1 MPSMVHDLFGCV
13 IIQSWPFN
21 LSYLAI
27 TILVLTDLDTLYLF
41 NLAFEQFSC
50 NNISVLLTFTL
61 SIPLFSPCCP
71 PWKCGIFLQVTQTLV
86 LHMLGDIFLL
96 FSVKLTFSLTSLM
109 P

>member
-61 SIPLFSPCCP
+61 FIPLFFP
-71 PWKCGIFLQVTQTLV
+71 VV
-86 LHMLGDIFLL
+86 LHGSLRSSLKLL
-96 FSVKLTFSLTSLM
+96 KH
-109 P
+109 